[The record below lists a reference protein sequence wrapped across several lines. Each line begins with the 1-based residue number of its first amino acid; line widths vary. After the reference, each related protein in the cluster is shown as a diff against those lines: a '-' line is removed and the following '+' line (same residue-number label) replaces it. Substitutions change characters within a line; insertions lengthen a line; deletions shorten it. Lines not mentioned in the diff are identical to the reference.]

1 MRPFNYLLVLVALF
15 TFAAAPAAAQKRI
28 ALTFDDV
35 PRFPGATYTPAERT
49 VALIAALER
58 AGVEQA
64 AFFVTTANLDQPFG
78 AGGEDRITA
87 YVAAGHVI
95 ANHSHTHRHLREMA
109 PADYVADLDR
119 AADWLR
125 GRPGLR
131 PWYRYPYLDEGE
143 DVVRRD
149 ALRAAL
155 RERGLIN
162 GYVTVDLWDW
172 WFDDRVN
179 EAAAQGQAIDRDA
192 LRDIF
197 VRSIVEASNFADA
210 LAVRTLGRSPAHVLL
225 LHESDTTTQYIDE
238 AVAALRADGWEIV
251 TADEAFADP
260 IAAIEP
266 DTLMLGGGRI
276 AAIAHAQGRPDEE
289 LHSDWTNETL
299 LTRLFR
305 ERALHQA
312 EAP

>member
-1 MRPFNYLLVLVALF
+1 MNRLLLFLLALLVASPV
-15 TFAAAPAAAQKRI
+15 AAQKRI
-28 ALTFDDV
+28 ALSFDDV
-35 PRFPGATYTPAERT
+35 PRHPGATFTPAERT

-58 AGVEQA
+58 AGVDQA
-64 AFFVTTANLDQPFG
+64 AFFVTTGNLDQPFG
-78 AGGEDRITA
+78 ANGEDRITA

-95 ANHSHTHRHLREMA
+95 ANHSHSHRHLREMA
-109 PADYVADLDR
+109 PVDYVADLDR
-119 AADWLR
+119 AAEWLS
-125 GRPGLR
+125 GRPGYR

-143 DVVRRD
+143 DVSRRD

-179 EAAAQGQAIDRDA
+179 EAAAQSRPVDRDA
-192 LRDIF
+192 LRDLF

-225 LHESDTTTQYIDE
+225 LHESDTTTLYIDD
-238 AVAALRADGWEIV
+238 AVAALRAEGWEIV

-266 DTLMLGGGRI
+266 DTVMLGGGRI

-289 LHSDWTNETL
+289 LHSSWTDEANL
-299 LTRLFR
+299 RRLFA
-305 ERALHQA
+305 ERVLH
-312 EAP
+312 ETESP